1 MILAG
6 CFRNTEN
13 YVHKDIQIS
22 NTQYEMLELKKDM
35 GRVIS
40 QEVENVDK
48 NSLYAILRNLDL
60 TLLGDDG
67 NFKGY

>member
-1 MILAG
+1 
-6 CFRNTEN
+6 
-13 YVHKDIQIS
+13 
-22 NTQYEMLELKKDM
+22 MLELKKDM

>member
-6 CFRNTEN
+6 CFRNREN
-13 YVHKDIQIS
+13 YIHRDIQIS
-22 NTQYEMLELKKDM
+22 ITQYEMLELKKDM

-40 QEVENVDK
+40 QEVENVDR